1 MKRKRNYNET
11 DIYFS
16 EVMGLDRE
24 QGEGRREKQVQEL
37 KETMQSGREYM
48 NTGGVSLKAPVPCQ
62 S

>member
-48 NTGGVSLKAPVPCQ
+48 NMGGASLKAPVPCQ